1 MKRQFLVILL
11 ILFSVMAH
19 AQNKITLTV
28 GGNSVTATLADN
40 SATRALLSL
49 LDDSP
54 ISVSMEDYG
63 GFEKV
68 GALPQQLPTSDTRIT
83 TVPGDIMLYQGRN
96 IVIFYGSNTWSYT
109 PLGKIGLATADSIRQ
124 FLGVGSAEMTI
135 SAGDTS
141 GVASVSEDQ
150 NAGNVVY
157 DIEGR
162 LVEERPFRSGLYIVN
177 GKKTLVR

>member
-1 MKRQFLVILL
+1 
-11 ILFSVMAH
+11 MAH

-28 GGNSVTATLADN
+28 GDNSVTATLADN

-49 LDDSP
+49 LATSP
-54 ISVSMEDYG
+54 VSVSMDDYG

-109 PLGKIGLATADSIRQ
+109 PLGKIDLATADDIRQ
-124 FLGVGSAEMTI
+124 FLGVGNVELTV

-141 GVASVSEDQ
+141 GIEIVAKDRY
-150 NAGNVVY
+150 NDDVVY
-157 DIEGR
+157 DIKGR
-162 LVEERPFRSGLYIVN
+162 LVEERPLHQGLYIVN
-177 GKKTLVR
+177 GKKTLIR